1 MLKNDK
7 VTCLTC
13 LPIISALVYVL
24 DVSQK
29 SLVGSRR
36 VEDDFGIVKQLYPI
50 HRTILI
56 PTHCKFRTVYS
67 WKSYV
72 ISRLS
77 ILLNTDRRSVA
88 GTLKS
93 LALPNIGSSGGPGI
107 LLKEA

>member
-1 MLKNDK
+1 MS
-7 VTCLTC
+7 CL
-13 LPIISALVYVL
+13 LIISALVYVL

-72 ISRLS
+72 TPRLS
-77 ILLNTDRRSVA
+77 ILLSTDRRSLA

-107 LLKEA
+107 FLKQA